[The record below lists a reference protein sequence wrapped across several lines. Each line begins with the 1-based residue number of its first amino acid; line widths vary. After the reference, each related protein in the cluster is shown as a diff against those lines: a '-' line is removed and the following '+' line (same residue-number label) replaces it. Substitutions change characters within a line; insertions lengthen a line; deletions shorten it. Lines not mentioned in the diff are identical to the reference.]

1 MEDIANN
8 KEADTKKE
16 GVQEPFAEVLITSLR
31 AFVDERG
38 WLMEIFRDD
47 ESSHKPKMAYFSYTK
62 HNVVR
67 GPHEHV
73 NQTDF
78 FVFSGPGDFSM
89 HLWDARKESPTFGK
103 YFTIVVGESNPCS
116 VVVPPGV
123 VHGYKCVSEKGA
135 YYVNLPN
142 ALFAGEGKKEKVDE
156 IRHEHDENSPY
167 KIE

>member
-1 MEDIANN
+1 MEDTVQN
-8 KEADTKKE
+8 KEIDTKKE
-16 GVQEPFAEVLITSLR
+16 GIQEPFNGTLITPFR
-31 AFVDERG
+31 AFADERG
-38 WLMEIFRDD
+38 WLMEVFRDD
-47 ESSHKPKMAYFSYTK
+47 ESTHKPKMGYASFTNFGVS
-62 HNVVR
+62 R
-67 GPHEHV
+67 GPHEHI

-89 HLWDARKESPTFGK
+89 HLWDTRKDSVTFGK

-123 VHGYKCVSEKGA
+123 VHGYKCISEKGA

-167 KIE
+167 RIE